1 MTVGERIKAA
11 RKKAGM
17 TQKELADKLGIPYQG
32 ISQYERGIRKPKIDT
47 LVKIADSLGVT
58 LEELLSTRTRGIPPS
73 YSLPIESGMVAT
85 LDWHARKN
93 HRTLAREID
102 IAIDTYLNDLAAM
115 GELEDEYYTS
125 EGETKR
131 EFEET
136 LWQNYFELEEIMGLL
151 NDVGFQKVMS
161 FACDLTKIPEYQKD
175 YTPPSESGQTQEP
188 PPHPPEETPT
198 PDTEEKD
205 GGKG

>member
-1 MTVGERIKAA
+1 
-11 RKKAGM
+11 
-17 TQKELADKLGIPYQG
+17 
-32 ISQYERGIRKPKIDT
+32 
-47 LVKIADSLGVT
+47 
-58 LEELLSTRTRGIPPS
+58 
-73 YSLPIESGMVAT
+73 
-85 LDWHARKN
+85 
-93 HRTLAREID
+93 
-102 IAIDTYLNDLAAM
+102 M

-198 PDTEEKD
+198 PDTEKDSEEK
-205 GGKG
+205 